1 MERPHYTFE
10 DIINLNQKDWDK
22 AYVVLQACLESGHL
36 TKEVRGYE
44 DIIYIPAL
52 GIQDQHLMH
61 DPIVPTEEQ
70 PRQSGLR
77 KRMDF

>member
-1 MERPHYTFE
+1 MERSHYTFK

-36 TKEVRGYE
+36 TKEVRGFE
-44 DIIYIPAL
+44 DIIYIPADGML
-52 GIQDQHLMH
+52 DQHLVH
-61 DPIVPTEEQ
+61 DPVVPSEE
-70 PRQSGLR
+70 PPKTGGLR

>member
-1 MERPHYTFE
+1 MERSHYTFE

-36 TKEVRGYE
+36 TKEVRGFE
-44 DIIYIPAL
+44 DIIYIPAE
-52 GIQDQHLMH
+52 GMMDQHLIH
-61 DPIVPTEEQ
+61 DPVVLTQEPPKTG
-70 PRQSGLR
+70 GLR